1 MKVRAFTHGPMVPEL
16 RPARPHRDWMDAFHE
31 RHAYRCLPL
40 AIANNFGWE
49 VLAPCDLR
57 IDYDG
62 GYGAEAI
69 KLSAEDDYPL
79 VSHFAASNFTRGI
92 LTLHTGYIFRTDPGW
107 SLLVTGPINE
117 PKGFMTPLTGIV
129 ETDWLPYPFTM
140 NWQLLRAGSFRI
152 RKGEA
157 FCNVVPVM
165 IEPVAEAEIEI
176 LDGKEEPGLIE
187 AMNGF
192 AARRGALMSKFDD
205 PEATRESWGR
215 EYFRGALADGIKADN
230 HFHKLRLA
238 EPIDRRPLAP
248 PAPPSAAPL
257 IGLVTSSLLDVTDAK
272 PDGSYVVTR
281 KPPKG
286 SGKD

>member
-49 VLAPCDLR
+49 VLSPCDLR

-69 KLSAEDDYPL
+69 KISAEDDYPL
-79 VSHFAASNFTRGI
+79 LSHFAASNFTRGI

-107 SLLVTGPINE
+107 SLLVTGPVNE
-117 PKGFMTPLTGIV
+117 PKSFMSPMTGVV

-140 NWQLLRAGSFRI
+140 NWQLLRAGSFRLN
-152 RKGEA
+152 KGDA
-157 FCNVVPVM
+157 FCNIVPVM
-165 IEPVAEAEIEI
+165 VEPVAEAQIEI
-176 LDGKEEPGLIE
+176 VDGKEEPGLIE

-205 PEATRESWGR
+205 PDPEQARESWGR
-215 EYFRGALADGIKADN
+215 EYFRGALADGTRATN

-238 EPIDRRPLAP
+238 EPVDLRTPEQQAP
-248 PAPPSAAPL
+248 PAIAPPSS
-257 IGLVTSSLLDVTDAK
+257 LVRSKILDVGGVN
-272 PDGSYVVTR
+272 PDGSFVVTR
-281 KPPKG
+281 KED
-286 SGKD
+286 KD

>member
-49 VLAPCDLR
+49 VLSPCDLR

-69 KLSAEDDYPL
+69 KVSAEDDYPL

-92 LTLHTGYIFRTDPGW
+92 LTLHTGYIFRTEPGW

-117 PKGFMTPLTGIV
+117 PKSFMTPMTGVV

-140 NWQLLRAGSFRI
+140 NWQLMRAGSFRLK
-152 RKGEA
+152 KGDA
-157 FCNVVPVM
+157 YCNIVPVM
-165 IEPVAEAEIEI
+165 VEPVADAEIEI
-176 LDGKEEPGLIE
+176 VDGAEEPGLLD

-192 AARRGALMSKFDD
+192 AARRGALISKFDD
-205 PEATRESWGR
+205 PEPGKTRESWGR

-238 EPIDRRPLAP
+238 EPVDRRSPEQAAP
-248 PAPPSAAPL
+248 HMAAPL
-257 IGLVTSSLLDVTDAK
+257 TGLVTAK
-272 PDGSYVVTR
+272 IPGAEAARPDTYLPTR
-281 KPPKG
+281 KRPKP
-286 SGKD
+286 